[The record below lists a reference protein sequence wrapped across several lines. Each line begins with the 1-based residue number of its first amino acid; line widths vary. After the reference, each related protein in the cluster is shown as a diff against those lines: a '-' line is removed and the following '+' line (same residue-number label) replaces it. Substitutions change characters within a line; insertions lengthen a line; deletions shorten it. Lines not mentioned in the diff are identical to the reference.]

1 MDINI
6 SLRYEYNLL
15 INYKNLKNQ
24 FLYTIDLLEGSV
36 SWLKNN
42 ANLNFQILFFI
53 YSWESGVLECWTWM
67 IINEVE

>member
-36 SWLKNN
+36 FMVK
-42 ANLNFQILFFI
+42 
-53 YSWESGVLECWTWM
+53 E
-67 IINEVE
+67 